1 MKAKLYLIL
10 AATAALL
17 TGCGPSINNLTSA
30 RVPQN
35 ASGIYTL
42 SMTVTNDDG
51 SISSSTYVPKVV
63 IDGVERP
70 MNLSDIGK
78 NIFEYDYAIPE
89 GRTDAKYYYY
99 LDYERD
105 NEHYLKSKIF
115 DLQITDRYVTA
126 IESVRGPVGA
136 EIPVVG
142 RGFTDFDK
150 IVIGG
155 FEADT
160 TYQSPT
166 SLTFIV
172 PALKPNQAYR
182 AELVS
187 GNGVTKLGK
196 FHVDASKLTVVPAII
211 NIRPGERTS
220 VAFGVEY
227 PTSNIG
233 LPISVM
239 TNIPDS
245 VIMPEVAIPP
255 GARSVSIPIEGGK
268 RGTGLLYVSAPG
280 YNELQVPVT
289 VGMASGS
296 ATDWKMPP
304 TGSSIGQQQPVE
316 EVVVEEETD
325 IFIFE

>member
-17 TGCGPSINNLTSA
+17 TGCGPSINNLTSE

-42 SMTVTNDDG
+42 SMTVTSDDG
-51 SISSSTYVPKVV
+51 AISTSSYAPKVV
-63 IDGVERP
+63 IDGVERD
-70 MNLSDIGK
+70 MIQSDVGK

-89 GRTDAKYYYY
+89 GRTEAKYYYL
-99 LDYERD
+99 LDYKRD
-105 NEHYLKSKIF
+105 NEHYEKSKIY
-115 DLQITDRYVTA
+115 LLNVTDRYVTA

-187 GNGVTKLGK
+187 GNGVKDLGK
-196 FHVDASKLTVVPAII
+196 FHVDASKLTVVPSII
-211 NIRPGERTS
+211 RLNPGERTS

-227 PTSNIG
+227 PTSGVG

-239 TNIPDS
+239 TNVPDS
-245 VIMPEVAIPP
+245 VIMPEVAIPA

-268 RGTGLLYVSAPG
+268 KGSGLLYVTAPG
-280 YNELQVPVT
+280 YNELQVPVF
-289 VGMASGS
+289 VGMGSGS
-296 ATDWKMPP
+296 TTDWQYPP
-304 TGSSIGQQQPVE
+304 AGSSVNDQPK
-316 EVVVEEETD
+316 EVIIEEETSIIE
-325 IFIFE
+325 IFD